1 MARFGRLWRFA
12 ATRTSAGPLVY
23 PAGFVWLYSGFYYLT
38 GSDPQG
44 EGADIF
50 LAQCIFAVLYVLTPA
65 VTLAVYAKAR

>member
-1 MARFGRLWRFA
+1 M
-12 ATRTSAGPLVY
+12 Y

-44 EGADIF
+44 EGADVF
-50 LAQCIFAVLYVLTPA
+50 LAQCVFAVLYVLTTA

>member
-1 MARFGRLWRFA
+1 M
-12 ATRTSAGPLVY
+12 Y

-50 LAQCIFAVLYVLTPA
+50 LAQCIFAVLYVLTTA